1 MTKSLANSQNPGA
14 VSAADDLPAN
24 APSSARPVEL
34 AIVLPAYNE
43 RANVAPMLA
52 ALQTALAGIEWE
64 VIYVD
69 DNSPDGTAETVR
81 TVALTDKRVRVLERI
96 GRRGLSSACIE
107 GMLST
112 PAPYIAV
119 LDADMQHD
127 ESILPE
133 MLRRM
138 KSQEL
143 DVVVGSRKVAGG
155 SNGDFAAD
163 RVMLSSMGTKI
174 SRLILHCEVADAMS
188 GFFLVNRVFFNQVVH
203 RLTGSGFKIL
213 LDLVSS
219 SPRPVKVEEV
229 PYRFRTRLRG
239 ESKLDVNAQ
248 LEYLF
253 LVVDKVVGRYIPT
266 RFAVFVLVGCLG
278 LFIHLALLGLLY
290 YRLHR
295 GFVISQV
302 VATFSAMTFN
312 FLLNNLVTF
321 RDRRLKG
328 LRLLGGLLTFYAA
341 CSIGALTN
349 VSFAQFMLSSG
360 APWYLAGISGMA
372 ISSVWNYGVNTIFT
386 WRRGRASA

>member
-1 MTKSLANSQNPGA
+1 MTKSAANPQNPDRLPA
-14 VSAADDLPAN
+14 EDLPIEDF
-24 APSSARPVEL
+24 SSQRPVEL
-34 AIVLPAYNE
+34 AVVIPAYNE
-43 RANVAPMLA
+43 RENVAPMLA
-52 ALQTALAGIEWE
+52 ALQTALFGIEWE
-64 VIYVD
+64 VIFVD
-69 DNSPDGTAETVR
+69 DNSPDGTAEAVR
-81 TVALTDKRVRVLERI
+81 AVALTDRRVRVLERI

-112 PAPYIAV
+112 PASYIAV
-119 LDADMQHD
+119 LDADLQHD

-138 KSQEL
+138 KSQQL
-143 DVVVGSRKVAGG
+143 DIVVGSRKVAGG
-155 SNGDFAAD
+155 STGDFPPT
-163 RVMLSSMGTKI
+163 RVWLSSMGSRI
-174 SRLILHCEVADAMS
+174 SRLVLHCEVADAMS
-188 GFFLVNRVFFNQVVH
+188 GFFLVDRAFFKQVVH

-213 LDLVSS
+213 LDLVTS

-229 PYRFRTRLRG
+229 PYRFRTRQRG
-239 ESKLDVNAQ
+239 ESKLDVNAE

-266 RFAVFVLVGCLG
+266 RFAVFVLVGSLG
-278 LFIHLALLGLLY
+278 LVVHLATLGLLY
-290 YRLHR
+290 YWLHR
-295 GFVISQV
+295 DFAFSQAL
-302 VATFSAMTFN
+302 ATVSAMTFN

-328 LRLLGGLLTFYAA
+328 RRLVSGLLTFYAA

-386 WRRGRASA
+386 WRRDRTLA